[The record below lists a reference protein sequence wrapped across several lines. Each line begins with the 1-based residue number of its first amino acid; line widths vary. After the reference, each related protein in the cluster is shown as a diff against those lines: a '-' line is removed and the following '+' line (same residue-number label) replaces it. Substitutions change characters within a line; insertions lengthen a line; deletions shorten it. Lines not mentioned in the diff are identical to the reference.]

1 MFKRLAIFAL
11 SLLLFSSLALA
22 DSPAKDAPTAASSK
36 KTAVKTKT
44 APETIKKGVSI
55 DQLEGPRL
63 AAAIGHFSRARSL
76 LIAAVHEFDAGTRI
90 GNPDLLINSTEWRKA
105 VISQAS
111 ELERV
116 LSPQP
121 AEPKGGVKYEGDSR
135 LLTES
140 KP

>member
-1 MFKRLAIFAL
+1 MFKRLATLTL
-11 SLLLFSSLALA
+11 SLLLFSSFALA
-22 DSPAKDAPTAASSK
+22 ETHEKSAPAASSG
-36 KTAVKTKT
+36 KTAVKTKSP
-44 APETIKKGVSI
+44 PESIKKGVSM
-55 DQLEGPRL
+55 DQLEGRRL
-63 AAAIGHFSRARSL
+63 AAAIGHFARARSL
-76 LIAAVHEFDAGTRI
+76 LIAAVHEFDAGAKI
-90 GNPDLLINSTEWRKA
+90 GNPDLLINSTEWRKV